1 MAWMIGI
8 DEAGY
13 GPNLGPFV
21 MTVVACQVPDE
32 RAGHNLWDVLTAVV
46 RKGGRDDGRL
56 LVDDSKVVY
65 SGARGLAGLERG
77 VFATLGASLGQLP
90 NLADLVERLALRPAE
105 LRGEAWYTGNSALPA
120 AEKAEELAALGG

>member
-21 MTVVACQVPDE
+21 MTVVACQVPDD
-32 RAGHNLWDVLTAVV
+32 RAGHNLWDVLTAVA
-46 RKGGRDDGRL
+46 RKGGKDDGRL

-65 SGARGLAGLERG
+65 SSGRGLAGLERG
-77 VFATLGASLGQLP
+77 VFATLGAALGPFP
-90 NLADLVERLALRPAE
+90 NLANLIERLALRPAE
-105 LRGEAWYTGNSALPA
+105 LHNE
-120 AEKAEELAALGG
+120 